1 MANRLKY
8 RKAWRF
14 PEAVEDF
21 IASQCEGYTVH
32 LMCGESQLGDLRVDK
47 YVETADIQ
55 ADVLERL
62 PIADEIA
69 DTVVCDPP
77 WEMDNRDKPKLMS
90 EIKRILKFGG
100 KLIFNSTWNPKCP
113 GLGTFMFRISDT
125 LQSTLNKGEMKM
137 EKWFNDDEVNDLLTQ
152 LMDRLC
158 ELERMGGEVYDST
171 LVLIPY
177 DKQYP
182 VLFADSGKPFY
193 PYLTR
198 QT

>member
-1 MANRLKY
+1 
-8 RKAWRF
+8 
-14 PEAVEDF
+14 
-21 IASQCEGYTVH
+21 
-32 LMCGESQLGDLRVDK
+32 
-47 YVETADIQ
+47 
-55 ADVLERL
+55 
-62 PIADEIA
+62 
-69 DTVVCDPP
+69 
-77 WEMDNRDKPKLMS
+77 
-90 EIKRILKFGG
+90 
-100 KLIFNSTWNPKCP
+100 
-113 GLGTFMFRISDT
+113 
-125 LQSTLNKGEMKM
+125 M